1 MQTNLILVD
10 ENDKMIGTAEKLDA
24 HKNGLLHRAFSILIF
39 NSKNEMLLQKRA
51 LHKYHSGGLW
61 TNACCSHPRLNED
74 LDVAIHKRLL
84 EEMGFDCMLE
94 KKFEFIY
101 KIWLKKDQIFEHEYD
116 HVFVGKYD
124 GIVIPNP
131 EEADKIKWIALSE
144 LNSDIQ
150 TNPEN
155 YTFWFR
161 EIMAK
166 SRENKKTPNQK

>member
-101 KIWLKKDQIFEHEYD
+101 KIWLKKDQIFEHEYA